1 MKSRTENEIEN
12 QWRENWF
19 FGRSTKLTKKLTKQE
34 WKKIQITKIGHKQG
48 KIITDLLEIKRHP
61 KVCFERLYANKLDNL
76 AEMENS

>member
-1 MKSRTENEIEN
+1 MKSRAANEIEN

-34 WKKIQITKIGHKQG
+34 WRKIQITKIGHERG

-61 KVCFERLYANKLDNL
+61 KVCSERLYANTLDNL